1 MSRLFEALSWLEAEN
16 FQPRAVLP
24 EVPRP
29 AETQRTAPP
38 DPAGIERGASVCVS
52 APLMS
57 RLVALTEPNH
67 LGAEKFRLLATRLD
81 NLRTQRPLKSV
92 QVTSSGMGEGK
103 TLVATNLALT
113 FAMHSGSRVLL
124 VEGDLHRPALA
135 SLLGLSILPGLSH
148 WWCDLDSELE
158 SYLHRLNDMPL
169 WILAAGRAYDRP
181 SDILNSA
188 RFTKAFAKL
197 TENFEWIVVDSTPL
211 SPVVDASLW
220 SRLVDGTLLVV
231 REGVA
236 SLKMLKSGVQ
246 GFDQPKWVAVVMN
259 EALEFDGADGGNN
272 SCGVSVPWP
281 RGLPGSP

>member
-1 MSRLFEALSWLEAEN
+1 MSRLFEALSWLESEN

-24 EVPRP
+24 DVPPP
-29 AETQRTAPP
+29 ADAQRSTPSG
-38 DPAGIERGASVCVS
+38 PAGIERAASVCVS

-67 LGAEKFRLLATRLD
+67 LGAEKFRRLATRLD
-81 NLRTQRPLKSV
+81 NLRAQRPLKSV
-92 QVTSSGMGEGK
+92 QVTSSGIGEGK

-113 FAMHSGSRVLL
+113 FAMHSSSRVLL

-148 WWCDLDSELE
+148 WWCDLDSGLE
-158 SYLHRLNDMPL
+158 SYLHRWNDMPL
-169 WILAAGRAYDRP
+169 SILAAGRAHDRP
-181 SDILNSA
+181 SDILNSS
-188 RFTKAFAKL
+188 RFTKAFAQL
-197 TENFEWIVVDSTPL
+197 AEQFEWIVVDSTPM

-236 SLKMLKSGVQ
+236 SLKLLKSGVR

-259 EALEFDGADGGNN
+259 EASEFDGADGG
-272 SCGVSVPWP
+272 SKSSGVSIPQP
-281 RGLPGSP
+281 YGLPGSQ